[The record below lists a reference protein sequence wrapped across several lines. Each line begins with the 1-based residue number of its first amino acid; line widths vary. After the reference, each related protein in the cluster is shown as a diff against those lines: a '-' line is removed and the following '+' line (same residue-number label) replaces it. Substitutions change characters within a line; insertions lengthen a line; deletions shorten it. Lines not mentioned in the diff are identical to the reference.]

1 MYSMIINITTSN
13 ITATATAA
21 VAVAKTRAIK
31 HCLQMDMYGK
41 AIVKRFE

>member
-13 ITATATAA
+13 ITATAA

>member
-1 MYSMIINITTSN
+1 MYSMIINLTSTN
-13 ITATATAA
+13 ITATAAAA
-21 VAVAKTRAIK
+21 VIKTRAIK